1 MKGKIIGIVIVVMLA
16 ITGVAGYFTYQ
27 KAEAEEKADTEKMNK
42 IKESENQFSK
52 TEEHTEDIVIDEEN
66 RKDEAAKTHYE
77 NKYFSIDVPEDWI
90 GYWDVIEEEN
100 SLYVDQILYRL
111 SYKPPVEN
119 YGGGAEIYILDM
131 SDTSVPLSV
140 YRASIPDYAE
150 EVGVV
155 SFADY
160 DVFVMEVGGGFFWD
174 GGAKITLK

>member
-1 MKGKIIGIVIVVMLA
+1 MKGKIIGIVIVVLPIRVEDLLLYVWTQTKNIILNLIKWEVMLLA
-16 ITGVAGYFTYQ
+16 YD
-27 KAEAEEKADTEKMNK
+27 EKD
-42 IKESENQFSK
+42 
-52 TEEHTEDIVIDEEN
+52 V
-66 RKDEAAKTHYE
+66 AAKTHYE

-119 YGGGAEIYILDM
+119 YGGGAEIYILDI

-155 SFADY
+155 SFANY
-160 DVFVMEVGGGFFWD
+160 DVFVMEVGGG
-174 GGAKITLK
+174 L